1 MAPKN
6 HRRGPDCESS
16 ILMTAIG
23 VCRQHVIE
31 CRKVSSWQLS
41 LLYAHRDDTHIPI
54 YISDRYTLCMQVVTT
69 VHDAYS
75 RVCSFSHPEA
85 IYCRHNP
92 MRFRGRRETTAI
104 VFHELQSRDV
114 IWLGWRQWLA
124 VGRWGRRRRRRQEP
138 WVRQSVSQT
147 TNETSRVR
155 CSTEPAGRWP
165 RRMRSTRWENGRR
178 LCRCLKRT
186 IVSRT
191 TWRRRPTAANAT
203 DADWLWQ
210 NTSLLCLVTINRQ

>member
-124 VGRWGRRRRRRQEP
+124 VGRWGRRRRRRRQEP

-155 CSTEPAGRWP
+155 NRPAGDHAGWGRQDERTGGGCVGVWRGRSLAE
-165 RRMRSTRWENGRR
+165 RRGVGVRR
-178 LCRCLKRT
+178 LLMQLMLIDCDRT
-186 IVSRT
+186 HHFSV
-191 TWRRRPTAANAT
+191 W
-203 DADWLWQ
+203 
-210 NTSLLCLVTINRQ
+210 